1 VGVASI
7 DASNRGGLTVAIV
20 GAECSGKTTLAE
32 HLAQHFGVPW
42 VPEFARTY
50 LMDSVTYDADDVVAI
65 ARGQYAA
72 ETTAAGGH
80 ALLFADTDLV
90 VIKVWWDVRFGGGQ
104 PWVDATLAAQL
115 TGERRRCY
123 LLPTPDIP
131 WRPDPLREHPHDR
144 PALHTRYRKLLDSLG
159 ARYVEISG
167 SPQQRLARAARAVNR
182 WLSG

>member
-1 VGVASI
+1 MASV
-7 DASNRGGLTVAIV
+7 DASNRDGLTVAIV

-32 HLAQHFGVPW
+32 ELARHFGAPW
-42 VPEFARTY
+42 VPEFSRTY
-50 LMDSVTYDADDVVAI
+50 LAGTVSYDADDVVSI

-72 ETTAAGGH
+72 EEAATDRH

-90 VIKVWWDVRFGGGQ
+90 VIKVWWDVRFGGGH

-131 WRPDPLREHPHDR
+131 WTPDPLREHPHDR
-144 PALHTRYRKLLDSLG
+144 PALHARYRNLLDSLA
-159 ARYVEISG
+159 ARYVEVSG
-167 SPQQRLARAARAVNR
+167 SPQQRLERAADAVNR
-182 WLSG
+182 WLSR